1 MKMVRN
7 SFRNSLLLYRVD
19 ESNVKLCETRFHRN
33 KIERLLSISRKSEV
47 LIRNSSLTGNEI
59 FKNTFSISKSL
70 IKVNKTNSHGNKI
83 KRFMLAES
91 QSQIYIDNVTFINNH
106 ASFDFLNISRESK
119 LEIYNAEILQN
130 SSPKLLVLSSLDSI
144 LQNSPLLE
152 NFFADAA
159 YVINRSSTI

>member
-1 MKMVRN
+1 
-7 SFRNSLLLYRVD
+7 
-19 ESNVKLCETRFHRN
+19 
-33 KIERLLSISRKSEV
+33 
-47 LIRNSSLTGNEI
+47 
-59 FKNTFSISKSL
+59 
-70 IKVNKTNSHGNKI
+70 
-83 KRFMLAES
+83 MLAES

-106 ASFDFLNISRESK
+106 AIFDFLNISRESK

-159 YVINRSSTI
+159 YVINSSSTI